1 MSATISKNLVLSR
14 PSASMEAGNF
24 VPALRVTTSP
34 EASCTTVRIEI
45 PGVDPSTVDVGCDNH
60 SLTVSCPLGE
70 ATIPLDP
77 ASDTSKIE
85 ANILWGMLTLKI
97 PLPQQP
103 AAHAIKVSVL
113 DSVKKAPASTRSAK
127 EFTPED

>member
-14 PSASMEAGNF
+14 PSASVEGE
-24 VPALRVTTSP
+24 VPIRSLHVASSQDASSTTF
-34 EASCTTVRIEI
+34 RIEI
-45 PGVDPSTVDVGCDNH
+45 PGVDPSTVDVECDNN
-60 SLTVSCPLGE
+60 SLIVTSPIGG

-77 ASDTSKIE
+77 TSDTSKIE

-113 DSVKKAPASTRSAK
+113 DSVKKAPASTRSVK